1 MEDKAMIFFQP
12 NEFGR
17 IKEISGC
24 EDVKKRLYELGLRRG
39 AKVRILKNDIGPIIL
54 SVSGFK
60 MALGRG
66 LASKIILHN

>member
-1 MEDKAMIFFQP
+1 MEEKALIFYKP

-17 IKEISGC
+17 IKEINGC
-24 EDVKKRLYELGLRRG
+24 EDVKKRLFELGLRRG
-39 AKVRILKNDIGPIIL
+39 ARIRVVKNDIGPLIL
-54 SVSGFK
+54 NVQGCK

>member
-1 MEDKAMIFFQP
+1 MEEKALVLFQP

-24 EDVKKRLYELGLRRG
+24 NDVKKRLFELGMIRG
-39 AKVRILKNDIGPIIL
+39 ARVKIIKNDIGPLIL
-54 SVSGFK
+54 SIYGTK

-66 LASKIILHN
+66 LASKIILQK